1 MKLPPFLLHLIEHF
15 GHRSWLYPALTAT
28 TLVLGALREMQIAK
42 QFGLGP
48 ELDAYAAATCLYL
61 FLGTQLGNGLETTF
75 IAKYA
80 HTNGF
85 ELRQRLLVGQ
95 VSFFLVLVGL
105 LLIVAIGG
113 KTFLA
118 LTFDFQHDQLQQAT
132 QILFAFVPAIL
143 LCALMSLPRATLYI
157 RNCYALGFGYGG
169 IVSICVMMTL
179 WIGHHKFGI
188 FCLPVGYALGN
199 LVALIIS
206 IAQLRQLL
214 PKVSNIEH
222 TLLHNRRFNSP
233 LELWQSAVFVL
244 AVEVL
249 FQGSYLTE
257 RAFAAQNGPGALS
270 AYFYGVSLLMVFA
283 ALVIQPITT
292 LVFPKISRA
301 YRDNPTR
308 ARQFVLKISA
318 VMFLLASIAAI
329 AMYSTADLIIKLWLV
344 RGNFSAEDGAV
355 TAQVFRILILIL
367 PFMSI
372 SKILKNSL
380 YSSGGYRLPIITN
393 AARWVILAVVATWL
407 TPSLGIRG
415 VALASIVAT
424 GADCLLMLFL
434 FLHRTR

>member
-1 MKLPPFLLHLIEHF
+1 MKLPPFLLHIIEHF
-15 GHRSWLYPALTAT
+15 GHRSWLYPVLTAT
-28 TLVLGALREMQIAK
+28 TLALGALREMQIAK

-48 ELDAYAAATCLYL
+48 ELDAYAAATCFYL

-80 HTNGF
+80 HTDGL
-85 ELRQRLLVGQ
+85 ELRQRLLAGQ
-95 VSFFLVLVGL
+95 TSFLLVLVGL

-113 KTFLA
+113 KSFLA
-118 LTFDFQHDQLQQAT
+118 LTFEFQHDQLQQAT

-179 WIGHHKFGI
+179 WIGIRKFGI
-188 FCLPVGYALGN
+188 FCLPIGYALGN

-206 IAQLRQLL
+206 TIQLRKLL
-214 PKVSNIEH
+214 PRVSE
-222 TLLHNRRFNSP
+222 TGPALLHDRQFNSP
-233 LELWQSAVFVL
+233 LELWQSAAFVL
-244 AVEVL
+244 AVEFL

-257 RAFAAQNGPGALS
+257 RAFAAKNGPGALS

-301 YRDNPTR
+301 YRDNPIK

-329 AMYSTADLIIKLWLV
+329 VMYSTADWIIKLWLV
-344 RGNFSAEDGAV
+344 RGKFSGEDGAV
-355 TAQVFRILILIL
+355 TAQVFRILILVL

-372 SKILKNSL
+372 SRILKNSL

-393 AARWVILAVVATWL
+393 TVRWVILAIMATWL
-407 TPSLGIRG
+407 TANLGIRG
-415 VALASIVAT
+415 VAMASIVAT
-424 GADCLLMLFL
+424 GVDCLLMLLL